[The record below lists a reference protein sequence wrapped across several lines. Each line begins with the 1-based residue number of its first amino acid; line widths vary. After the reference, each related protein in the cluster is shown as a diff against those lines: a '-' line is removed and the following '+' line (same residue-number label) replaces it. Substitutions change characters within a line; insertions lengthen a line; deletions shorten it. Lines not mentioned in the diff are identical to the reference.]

1 MRTISPETT
10 RTQTDCNQSGRNRRT
25 FRNYSVFGTVSNWL
39 AGGSCVMLLATALGM
54 NNSMVTLIGN
64 LPLLSFLCLPAGYWL
79 AAKYGTVCSLRLA
92 RWVSV
97 AGIFLQL
104 ASILICLHSPLW
116 SHPVLLV
123 GTLIYYLGTG
133 ASAAMVFPIQ
143 SNICPAAELSHYLAE
158 IGSLSH
164 IMSVCALLFASGT
177 FQLISGLWAYF
188 VLFTAGAFSVI
199 LSACSIRNFH
209 APAILQQIVGEPLL
223 PQIRLA
229 LRHSVC
235 RMQLLCG
242 FYLNLAMAT
251 IVPACLLTAK
261 RGCGISAAFAT
272 VLTMLQLLSA
282 WGMCPVWRRGAEKYG
297 SDRMMI
303 VGWGISLAICVFW
316 LVFPGGGNG
325 WLVIPFLLS
334 GTLTPFISTSLG
346 DYFARTVPPR
356 IQKGG
361 SWLVFIF
368 TGGIVGLTGIGLC
381 ALIFTAGE
389 MLHCEGMAG
398 FRFFF
403 LVMFLVMFPG
413 IWLLRRLKNIAAK
426 K

>member
-1 MRTISPETT
+1 MRAISPETI
-10 RTQTDCNQSGRNRRT
+10 QKQMDCNQSGRNQRI
-25 FRNYSVFGTVSNWL
+25 FRNYSVWGTVSTYL
-39 AGGSCVMLLATALGM
+39 AGSSCVMLLATALEM

-64 LPLLSFLCLPAGYWL
+64 LPLLSYLILPVGYWL
-79 AAKYGTVCSLRLA
+79 AAEYGTANSLRLA
-92 RWVSV
+92 RWFSF
-97 AGIFLQL
+97 AGICLQM
-104 ASILICLHSPLW
+104 ASILIYLRFPFLA
-116 SHPVLLV
+116 HPVLLS

-133 ASAAMVFPIQ
+133 AWAGMAFPIQ
-143 SNICPAAELSHYLAE
+143 SNICPAAELSRYLAE
-158 IGSLSH
+158 IGSLSN
-164 IMSVCALLFASGT
+164 ITAVCALLFASGT
-177 FQLISGLWAYF
+177 FQVIPGLWAYF
-188 VLFTAGAFSVI
+188 VLFATGAFCVI
-199 LSACSIRNFH
+199 LSARVIRSFQ
-209 APAILQQIVGEPLL
+209 APAILQQIAGEPLL

-251 IVPACLLTAK
+251 IVPACLLTAQ

-272 VLTMLQLLSA
+272 MLTMLQLLSA

-297 SDRMMI
+297 SARMMI

-334 GTLTPFISTSLG
+334 GMLSPFISTSLG

-361 SWLVFIF
+361 SWLVFVF
-368 TGGIVGLTGIGLC
+368 TGGIVGLAGIGLC
-381 ALIFTAGE
+381 AFIFAMGE
-389 MLHCEGMAG
+389 MLHYEGMAG

-403 LVMFLVMFPG
+403 FVMFLVMFPC
-413 IWLLRRLKNIAAK
+413 IWLLKKIKNIALK